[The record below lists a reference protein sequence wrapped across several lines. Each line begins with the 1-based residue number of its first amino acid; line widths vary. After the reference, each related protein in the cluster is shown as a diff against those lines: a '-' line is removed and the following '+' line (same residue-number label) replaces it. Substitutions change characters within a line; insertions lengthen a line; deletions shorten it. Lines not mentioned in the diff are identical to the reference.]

1 MLTFEEARIRVL
13 HGAPALATERVALT
27 DARKRVL
34 AEELRARTPLPPYD
48 YSAMDGFAVSVRS
61 FDGDG
66 PWQLPVI
73 GESRTGRLATP
84 LTSGAACR
92 IFTGAPIPEGADA
105 VVMQEDVERRGDRAV
120 FKARPGL
127 GAHIRRAGEDLAVGR
142 LALERGTELDAGALG
157 LVAALDHGDVLVA
170 RRPRVVILSTGDE
183 LRKPGTEAVAGT
195 IPESNSVAIAAL
207 AARAN
212 AITRFAQI
220 ARDDPGETREQLALA
235 LEGAD
240 LLVTIGGVSV
250 GDHDVV
256 RPALEAAGVVLDFY
270 KVAMKPGKPLT
281 FGRRGD
287 TVVIGLPGN
296 PVSAQVTFALF
307 GLPLL
312 RRMQGHRRPVATARA
327 VRLGAPLAQQIGRRG
342 FYAATVSGDVATPLP
357 GQASGSVA
365 ALAWADALV
374 IVPADCAGY
383 RTGDAAEALMLAE
396 L

>member
-1 MLTFEEARIRVL
+1 MRVL
-13 HGAPALATERVALT
+13 DAAPALATERVALT

-48 YSAMDGFAVSVRS
+48 YSAMDGFAVSRRS

-66 PWQLPVI
+66 PWQLPI
-73 GESRTGRLATP
+73 RGESRTGRLATP
-84 LTSGAACR
+84 LTSAAACR

-105 VVMQEDVERRGDRAV
+105 VVMQEDVERRDDHAV
-120 FKARPGL
+120 FKTRPAL

-142 LALERGTELDAGALG
+142 LALERGTELGAGALG

-207 AARAN
+207 AARAS
-212 AITRFAQI
+212 AVTSFAPV
-220 ARDDPGETREQLALA
+220 ARDEPAATRDNVARA

-250 GDHDVV
+250 GDYDVV

-287 TVVIGLPGN
+287 TAVIGLPGN
-296 PVSAQVTFALF
+296 PVSAQITFALF

-312 RRMQGHRRPVATARA
+312 RRMQGHRRPVAATRP
-327 VRLGAPLAQQIGRRG
+327 VRLGSPLRQQIGRRG
-342 FYAATVSGDVATPLP
+342 FYAATVTGDVATPLA
-357 GQASGSVA
+357 GQASGSVG
-365 ALAWADALV
+365 ALAWADALI
-374 IVPADCAGY
+374 IVPADSAGY
-383 RTGDAAEALMLAE
+383 QTGDAAEASMLAE